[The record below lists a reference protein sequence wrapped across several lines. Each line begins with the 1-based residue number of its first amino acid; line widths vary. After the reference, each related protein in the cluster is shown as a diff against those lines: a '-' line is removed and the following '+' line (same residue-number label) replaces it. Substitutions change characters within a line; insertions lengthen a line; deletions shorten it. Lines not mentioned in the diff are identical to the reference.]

1 MNRAGVIEEIKMRN
15 LENRLEQYYQTFN
28 SRVHGPY
35 PLTMGGKDMFWG
47 DEMIFFLSATSFLTV
62 KISVIKQQSSKRS

>member
-35 PLTMGGKDMFWG
+35 PLTMGGKDMF
-47 DEMIFFLSATSFLTV
+47 
-62 KISVIKQQSSKRS
+62 